1 MAIDNFIPS
10 IWSAA
15 LLESF
20 KQSNVIIP
28 TLNSQYEGDARVGN
42 RVRITGIVTPEVQ
55 DYSGSRTVSI
65 NELEDNQRSLYINQ
79 EKAIAFKVDDVD
91 RVQSAGGF
99 ESVTTDAGRA
109 LAEDA
114 EAFVIATMLENGT
127 DATDGDIDSAAD
139 AFNAVVELR
148 KALSKAKVPAS
159 QRYLAVSPEFAGLL
173 LSEGSKLTS
182 ADAAGSAGELRNG
195 VLGNLLGFTVVE
207 HPQIELDV
215 PAAIAYHGPSVGYVG
230 QIARVETGRMEESF
244 SDYVRALSVYGAR
257 VLRDAAVQTWVSG
270 STS

>member
-20 KQSNVIIP
+20 KQSNVLIP
-28 TLNSQYEGDARVGN
+28 TLNTQYEGDARVGN
-42 RVRITGIVTPEVQ
+42 RVRITGIVTPDVQ
-55 DYSGSRTVSI
+55 NYADGRTLNI
-65 NELEDNQRSLYINQ
+65 DTLEDNQRSLYINQ

-91 RVQSAGGF
+91 RVQAAGSF

-114 EAFVIATMLENGT
+114 EAFVIETMLDYGT
-127 DATDGDIDSAAD
+127 SAGTSSVDSASD
-139 AFNAVVELR
+139 AFDVVVALR
-148 KALSKAKVPAS
+148 KELSKNKVPAG
-159 QRYLAVSPEFAGLL
+159 QRYLAVSPEFAALL

-195 VLGNLLGFTVVE
+195 VLGSLLGFTVFE
-207 HPQIELDV
+207 HPQIETDSA
-215 PAAIAYHGPSVGYVG
+215 AAIAYHGPSVGYVG
-230 QIARVETGRMEESF
+230 QIARVESGRMEASF
-244 SDYVRALSVYGAR
+244 ADYIRALNVFGAK
-257 VLRDAAVQTWVSG
+257 VLRDEAVQTWVPG
-270 STS
+270 SSS